1 MFLRIDQNKVELFD
15 FLTLK
20 LSEMVTEGKEIYLT
34 YGMKVLSSPET
45 CDISSI
51 SNCSQEEAD
60 TMIMLHVQ
68 DAVRKG
74 CQSILIRI
82 VDTDVVVL
90 AIYIFHQLQGL
101 EKLWV
106 AFGTGNSFKY
116 IPVQEIANSLGED
129 KSTALLFFHA
139 FTGCNTDSSFS
150 GIGKKKAWEAWKS
163 LPNMTTVFV
172 DQ

>member
-1 MFLRIDQNKVELFD
+1 
-15 FLTLK
+15 
-20 LSEMVTEGKEIYLT
+20 MVTEGKEIYLT

-45 CDISSI
+45 DISSI

-172 DQ
+172 D